1 MFSILLLKSKERRI
15 VNVALKWQNNPEST
29 MVLPSE
35 ERKESVV

>member
-1 MFSILLLKSKERRI
+1 MLSILLLKSKDRRI
-15 VNVALKWQNNPEST
+15 VNVVLKWQNKLESI